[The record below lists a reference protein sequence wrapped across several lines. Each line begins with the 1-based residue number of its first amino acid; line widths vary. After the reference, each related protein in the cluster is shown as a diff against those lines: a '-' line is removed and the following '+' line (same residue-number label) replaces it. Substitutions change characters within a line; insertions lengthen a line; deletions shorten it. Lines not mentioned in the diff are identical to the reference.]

1 MNLSAPFVQRPVLTL
16 LLSLAAATFGF
27 VAYTQL
33 PVNDLPDVEYPVM
46 QVSARYP
53 GANPMVMAQN
63 VASPLERELLKIRGV
78 RSVSSSN
85 RQGNTSITVEFA
97 LGRPIDLVA
106 PDVQAAINAA
116 TRSLPADLPSPPTY
130 QKTNPNQQPIL
141 YIGLVSTTLTE
152 GDLYD
157 IAFNQVAQEITT
169 IDGVSAVDVY
179 GSARAVRVRV
189 NPAQL
194 YQLGLTYADLD
205 AAIRRETGLI
215 SAGSLEGQALS
226 LTLVPDTQL
235 ERAEDYAGIILAYR
249 EGRPVFLRD
258 VADVVE
264 SVDNEDRRLNYS
276 SVQIPPG
283 AVGVVLAVQKA
294 IGANAVEVASAIDAL
309 LPVLDERIP
318 DSIVMRVIYS
328 RAKSIIASLD
338 DVKVTLVLAFV
349 LVVLIIFLFL
359 GRVTDTLVPMVV
371 MPMSLLLTFIA
382 MQILGFTIDNL
393 SLMAL
398 TLSIGFLVDDAIV
411 FLENTV
417 RRMQDLH
424 ETPYEAA
431 LNGAKEISFTIVA
444 TSVTL
449 IAVFL
454 PVVFMPGLLGR
465 IFFEFG
471 MVIIVVVIASTVLAL
486 TLTPMMCARFL
497 KAHDPQKRTLV
508 EKGAHALEELLLTV
522 YRPLLRANLR
532 FWWVSLLVWVGIVGL
547 GAWAFTRL
555 PLTFLPTGD
564 SSFISGIFLTRT
576 GSSPDR
582 VGDWQGQIDQ
592 AILANPNVDQFVTV
606 SGVGEF
612 LQSNFIIAFVT
623 LKPPGERVG
632 GLSIEAVNGELLGAT
647 ASIPGVIPAL
657 RPQPTLEISTTGAG
671 RQQGEYAFTISGID
685 RDAVYA
691 AAQQLQGAMFS
702 QMGTLFANVQSDL
715 FLDNPEVNIAIDRE
729 AAARYSVGTMELG
742 RMLQEAYS
750 LNFSY
755 LIKSNNQQ
763 YQVIVEAAREF
774 RQDAADLDLL
784 FLQSGSEAPSDRLS
798 GSRMVPFSAVA
809 SATATTGPIS
819 INQLNNFS
827 AVTISFD
834 LIPGVPVGQATG
846 FIENSAREIVPA
858 NLKQEFRGQAESF
871 LEAVEAGKYLGI
883 VAFFAMFI
891 ALGIL
896 YESYTQPITVMSAL
910 PVALCGGLLT
920 LLAFG
925 ESLSLYAG
933 IGLFML
939 IGIVQKNGI
948 LLVDFALMRQEEG
961 RDRVEAV
968 YEASLER
975 FRPILMTTLSTV
987 FGVLPI
993 ALGFGADGEARRSL
1007 GLVIVGGLVVAQ
1019 VVTLFLTPSFFLV
1032 SDWIQSNIVDRVPLL
1047 QRGQRAK

>member
-508 EKGAHALEELLLTV
+508 EKGAHALEELLLAV

-729 AAARYSVGTMELG
+729 AAARYGVGTMELG